1 MRTILR
7 LATVL
12 AGASMAFAAGL
23 AQAVYSITLVDYPGS
38 VYTDIRGINNS
49 GRIAGYASFD
59 NVTSFGFTYL
69 GGAFT
74 TFPALPG
81 GISTYAHGINDAG
94 VVAGGTSGEA
104 TGDRGLTLN
113 GGTYTFFQ
121 KPGWLNTN
129 VRFISNSG
137 LVVGY
142 ADDGTLGPAGFIYNP
157 ATSTFVDIVVP
168 GSNLTIPQGMNTA
181 GQLVGSAHVPGIGTE
196 GFLRQ
201 PGGAMSFFQLDGQVT
216 RARGINDLGV
226 MTGNLNDTLGNFHA
240 WVGTSLGYELID
252 IPGAMGTVGQSIN
265 NAGQV
270 SGFYYDG
277 VGNSHGFIA
286 TPAVL
291 PTGTTSG
298 GAYTFGVDVV
308 PNVPIFIDPA
318 VAVAYDYKLGKK
330 DPMFASVRLP
340 IGVGDSMYMLVVDG
354 KSFAIGGGTLFDFRA
369 NGFRKGVKSFR
380 VACIEPSANLD
391 PANPLAFVTELTF
404 TDAGRFTG
412 TQKPLTDHP
421 KGKTRCEKASKGEA
435 DDDDGEGD
443 D

>member
-1 MRTILR
+1 
-7 LATVL
+7 
-12 AGASMAFAAGL
+12 MAFAASVAHATYG
-23 AQAVYSITLVDYPGS
+23 ITLVDYPGAGF
-38 VYTDIRGINNS
+38 TDIRAINNS

-59 NVTSFGFTYL
+59 GGTTTFGFTYL
-69 GGAFT
+69 GGVFT
-74 TFPALPG
+74 AFPAIPG
-81 GISTYAHGINDAG
+81 VSTYAHGINDAG
-94 VVAGGTSGEA
+94 VVAGGTQGEA
-104 TGDRGLTLN
+104 TGDRGLILN
-113 GGTYTFFQ
+113 GGAFTFFT
-121 KPGWLNTN
+121 KPPFLNTN

-142 ADDGTLGPAGFIYNP
+142 ADDGVGNTVGYIYNP
-157 ATSTFVDIVVP
+157 ATATFGPDITVAGST
-168 GSNLTIPQGMNTA
+168 LTIPQGMNAA
-181 GQLVGSAHVPGIGTE
+181 GQLVGSAHVSGIGTE
-196 GFLRQ
+196 AFLRQ
-201 PGGAMSFFQLDGQVT
+201 PGGAMSFFQLDGHQT

-226 MTGNLNDTLGNFHA
+226 MTGNLSDALGVFHA

-252 IPGAMGTVGQSIN
+252 VPGAMGTIGQSIN

-277 VGNSHGFIA
+277 LGNSHGFIA

-318 VAVAYDYKLGKK
+318 PAVAYDYKLGKK

-340 IGVGDSMYMLVVDG
+340 IGVGDSMYLLVVEG
-354 KSFAIGGGTLFDFRA
+354 KRFAIGGGTLFDFRA
-369 NGFRKGVKSFR
+369 NGFRKGVKKFR

-391 PANPLAFVTELTF
+391 PANPLAFVTEVTF

-412 TQKPLTDHP
+412 TQKPLTDPP
-421 KGKTRCEKASKGEA
+421 KGKTLCEKATKGE
-435 DDDDGEGD
+435 DDDGGD
-443 D
+443 GED